1 MLADLRKEL
10 HISPANSRFFGR
22 SARRGEN
29 FGELEE
35 GLAVAAT
42 PGLTTPIRP
51 LVCQLM
57 RALPLRLLAV
67 LALVGTVEGCG
78 KSAPSFSPNAA
89 GPAPA
94 RQGVVSVV
102 TKNTTRLGG
111 VDPATD
117 AAAVARAVYPGLTAA
132 TRPQAVVLVNQ
143 RNWPASIAAAALAS
157 APLGAPLLY
166 ADGNQL
172 PEVTVQALKA
182 MRPVGAAALGG
193 AQVIRI
199 GTSAAVPGG
208 YSTQTITAGSDPA
221 VTAAAVER
229 LLLAAA
235 GGSPRQ
241 VIVLSASAARAMQMP
256 AAGLS
261 AESGAP
267 ILFIDASAVP
277 AATAA
282 VLKGLRRPA
291 IYLVGAPGV
300 DRRTQA
306 RLARLGRVS
315 RVAGAAG
322 AEPTAAVETGNDPV
336 GNAISVSRFGDGPFG
351 WAIHEAGHGL
361 VFANS
366 SRPLDAPAAAPLSAH
381 GDYGPLLVLASSA
394 SVPAALARY
403 LSDIEPGYTRAVR
416 PVREVYNHG
425 WVIGDERAISAL
437 AQAELDA
444 ILEIAPRTS
453 ASNEQTLPPPE

>member
-1 MLADLRKEL
+1 
-10 HISPANSRFFGR
+10 
-22 SARRGEN
+22 
-29 FGELEE
+29 
-35 GLAVAAT
+35 
-42 PGLTTPIRP
+42 
-51 LVCQLM
+51 M

-67 LALVGTVEGCG
+67 LALAGMVGGCG
-78 KSAPSFSPNAA
+78 KGAPSSNSANGNAG

-94 RQGVVSVV
+94 RQGVVGVA

-111 VDPATD
+111 ADPATD

-143 RNWPASIAAAALAS
+143 RDWPASIAAAALAG

-166 ADGNQL
+166 ADGNHL
-172 PEVTVQALKA
+172 PDETVQALKA

-193 AQVIRI
+193 TQVIRI
-199 GTSAAVPGG
+199 GTSAAVPDG
-208 YSTQTITAGSDPA
+208 YSTQTVTAGSNPA
-221 VTAAAVER
+221 STTAAIER
-229 LLLAAA
+229 LVVAAD

-241 VIVLSASAARAMQMP
+241 AIVLSADAPRALQMP

-267 ILFIDASAVP
+267 ILFIDVAGIP

-291 IYLVGAPGV
+291 IYLLGAPAT

-306 RLARLGRVS
+306 QLARLGRVS

-322 AEPTAAVETGNDPV
+322 GEASAAGEKTGDPV
-336 GNAISVSRFGDGPFG
+336 ENAISVSRFGDGPFG

-381 GDYGPLLVLASSA
+381 GDYGPLLLLGSSA
-394 SVPAALARY
+394 SVPAALAHY

-425 WVIGDERAISAL
+425 WLIGDEHAISAL
-437 AQAELDA
+437 AQAEIDA
-444 ILEIAPRTS
+444 ILEIAPRTPS
-453 ASNEQTLPPPE
+453 SDEQALPPPE

>member
-1 MLADLRKEL
+1 MLAELRKQL
-10 HISPANSRFFGR
+10 HILPANSRFFGF
-22 SARRGEN
+22 SARREEH
-29 FGELEE
+29 FGEFED

-42 PGLTTPIRP
+42 RGLTTPIRP
-51 LVCQLM
+51 LVCRLM

-67 LALVGTVEGCG
+67 LALVGTAEGCG
-78 KSAPSFSPNAA
+78 KSSPSSSLNAA

-111 VDPATD
+111 ADPATD

-132 TRPQAVVLVNQ
+132 TRPQAVVLVNE

-172 PEVTVQALKA
+172 PEVTGQALKA

-193 AQVIRI
+193 AQVIRV
-199 GTSAAVPGG
+199 GTSAAVPNG
-208 YSTQTITAGSDPA
+208 YSTQTVTAGSDAA

-241 VIVLSASAARAMQMP
+241 VIVLSAGAARSLQMP

-282 VLKGLRRPA
+282 VLRGLRRPA

-300 DRRTQA
+300 DRHTQA

-322 AEPTAAVETGNDPV
+322 AEPSASLEPGSDPV

-381 GDYGPLLVLASSA
+381 GDYGPLLLVASSA

-437 AQAELDA
+437 AQAEIDA

-453 ASNEQTLPPPE
+453 SSSEQTIPLPE